1 VVREKFSPEE
11 ILKLAIKIE
20 ENGRN
25 FYTFCAENVEDTKIK
40 ELLTLLAEQEKEHR
54 VIFEKILTKEKD
66 TFVVESYASDYEAF
80 MGALARECIFTKN
93 IVEEKVSEGFS
104 SPIELLDF
112 ALRIEK
118 DSILLYTQFME
129 SVLKKLEFLD
139 EIIQEEV
146 RHFIWISRL
155 KSRYQ

>member
-1 VVREKFSPEE
+1 
-11 ILKLAIKIE
+11 
-20 ENGRN
+20 
-25 FYTFCAENVEDTKIK
+25 
-40 ELLTLLAEQEKEHR
+40 
-54 VIFEKILTKEKD
+54 
-66 TFVVESYASDYEAF
+66 
-80 MGALARECIFTKN
+80 
-93 IVEEKVSEGFS
+93 
-104 SPIELLDF
+104 LLDF